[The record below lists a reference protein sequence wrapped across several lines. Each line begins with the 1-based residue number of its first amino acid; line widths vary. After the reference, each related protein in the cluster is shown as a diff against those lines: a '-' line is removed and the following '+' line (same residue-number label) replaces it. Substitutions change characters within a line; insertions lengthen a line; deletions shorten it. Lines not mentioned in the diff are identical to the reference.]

1 MPGGPP
7 RDRRPLT
14 RADLPDEFTPDTV
27 RSLDGWIIRRLSQ
40 PTNGILDADEQRRFD
55 EVLRSV
61 MQDTADRLDRSL
73 HRTRLGGQH
82 GLDPQLRRSYARTEA
97 RLAAQA
103 RRARQTFPQ
112 LTDDWDA
119 PVEEPEPVPPAAHD
133 DD

>member
-27 RSLDGWIIRRLSQ
+27 RRLDGSIIRRLSQ
-40 PTNGILDADEQRRFD
+40 PANGILDADEQRRFD

-82 GLDPQLRRSYARTEA
+82 DF
-97 RLAAQA
+97 AQA
-103 RRARQTFPQ
+103 LGAPGRGQRAGDPVRLELSLGDQHRGAWRQGT
-112 LTDDWDA
+112 
-119 PVEEPEPVPPAAHD
+119 
-133 DD
+133 